1 MNLVFL
7 RDASLKVKVEIISVQ
22 LRIKQSG
29 GLNLPQFVCGVLDL
43 HNIGV
48 GNLNV
53 QSFKN
58 LEPEESLKKYRM
70 LMKCHATPH

>member
-1 MNLVFL
+1 M
-7 RDASLKVKVEIISVQ
+7 SVQ
-22 LRIKQSG
+22 LKINQFG
-29 GLNLPQFVCGVLDL
+29 GLYDNARKVLFFVRERVLDL
-43 HNIGV
+43 NNI

-53 QSFKN
+53 RSLKN